1 MYPLYYEKKIVKK
14 LIQHDSLILLA
25 DGFNELNILAI
36 FIFYYQNKCLWYE
49 KCEKE
54 QNIFFELFGLN
65 IRKRVDGEEDDEQMR
80 PDSISPGDKHSERD
94 KCKESDP
101 PEPEPL
107 NRAKQK
113 PSAKDQT
120 DSSLGKNEIY
130 SLLDSFRYD
139 APGGGNTKED
149 HLREGNK
156 TEVPNIADGQ
166 NDSAATND
174 TAQPGNQ
181 NKLIFILNVSPKEYN
196 LFLKYQLGLYNQVCK
211 LDCQFNDRV
220 KINYLKTEYIRN
232 QKSNERIELYI
243 KRGVYFISSNI
254 LLIDMLTFKIIPEI
268 IDGIFLCKNHK
279 LIYNMKEVFIT
290 ELYRKR
296 NKYGFIKGISNN
308 KRLVN
313 SQHIINLSQK
323 LSIKKV
329 YCYPRF
335 HKNVHIS
342 LNNNF
347 LQPTI
352 YEINMELP
360 SDMNTMEENLLNLI
374 HYLNLEIKKYHTFTD
389 FDINALIYSDS
400 AEKYTMNYIKSKN
413 LTYNTKKLLKEII
426 VLAHVLKNLYVYD
439 HVVFDNYL
447 NNIKEADK
455 ESIWLYC
462 NEANDVFFISRERKI
477 NFLKALN
484 MNLDLDITK
493 QDNVPLILHKLQHE
507 GKYFHKAYEVK
518 RTQSELYSWIHDLV
532 YSRDIHIKEFKKM
545 SQKGGRLNS
554 SSADGR
560 LPSSRKRGTERSM
573 KGGLSNTAHL
583 LKRPKGGAT
592 HEDSKKEDASN
603 VAASQKGQS
612 EMVLRKGDPQMG
624 TSQKG
629 SRAHVQVKMEQH
641 TPEKHDPA
649 VHSEET
655 RNAGGKMGTTDG
667 GTPTDASKGASK
679 GSSQDD
685 SKDDSQHT
693 SQNASQDESPKSA
706 TANQPE
712 QKIKREKRKSDT
724 REENPKIDDQS
735 DNDSH
740 KNEARTVAEKSPPV
754 EADKV
759 DYPIAIIVDN
769 FYTQKEIY
777 NLLMHKNDNTV
788 SMNLFRQSEGQ
799 IGEFHISDNS
809 YNSSSSS
816 SEHLFR
822 KNKNAMHS
830 NNVDYYIPYKMIKN
844 KTTSLNFIK
853 PHVYILCINKNYDM
867 VYTSESFI
875 QDCSVKIDTINAN
888 TWKRG
893 RPPTEEGESPSK
905 GRDTTKVASSE
916 ENTARF
922 KKNNA
927 SSKRSYEDLFQINE
941 YCGNLDFLEL
951 FLMKVKPC
959 RIILTKLDLNIFR
972 NIEIYCAR
980 LFQYNVYKLRGESF
994 FPEVMKYEENT
1005 WMYDHIGEA
1014 QPFLKREQGASPQG
1028 THANRSSHEAA
1039 DEDANKGISKGRSKD
1054 PNKPTKRDTNRAAP
1068 PLHPSDRGARTFR
1081 TLETLSALCNTV
1093 EVFLVF
1099 YKDNTLY
1106 NKYLN
1111 DVKVEKTNWLN
1122 FIENKNNF
1130 RFQVNRNVFNKNK
1143 QLFKKVVDSYFL
1155 FQKRF
1160 QQHRKNLF
1168 NFNKAL
1174 CEEFKNFQEVKLDE
1188 QVENKTAFLNNL
1200 NTNYISME
1208 EEEHFMHN
1216 YRNKTDKKNHNAL
1229 SNLDEKTISQIQH
1242 VLEKFSIDSF
1252 NLNFILYSIFNNT
1265 KPIVIVDIREL
1276 KSDLSYK
1283 LYTSKMHII
1292 PYSLLVG
1299 DYVLTKD
1306 ICVERKTIVDLIQS
1320 LNNNRLYNQINQMSK
1335 YYSIY
1340 VLLIEFNTKHLF
1352 YFSSL
1357 SDKNSIYTKLIT
1369 LCLQFSRLKIL
1380 WSPFSLFTVK
1390 LFWSLKINAEQ
1401 PDIFKS
1407 LHIDLTLERDAH
1419 QQLGRDSG
1427 RGKAQPLTAAQPPPT
1442 TQPLPPVQPL
1452 PMLNVPD
1459 GEASQSLPP
1468 LPTKAER
1475 PNHEALDRLDICA
1488 DKNSDEENESQANTY
1503 KYETINDLFDKN
1515 LNPPSKSEG
1524 TSYALKRMDSVTNWN
1539 ALEIMKA
1546 LPGVTEKNMHLIINN
1561 VYSLSDLCKK
1571 TVEELEAYMSKSNA
1585 KMLHEFLNTDA
1596 V

>member
-1 MYPLYYEKKIVKK
+1 MFPLYYEKKIAKK

-49 KCEKE
+49 KCTEE
-54 QNIFFELFGLN
+54 QNIFFQLFGLN
-65 IRKRVDGEEDDEQMR
+65 IRKRVDGEEDDDEIGR
-80 PDSISPGDKHSERD
+80 DIPGLGDQSR
-94 KCKESDP
+94 ESDSPQREYVNP
-101 PEPEPL
+101 P
-107 NRAKQK
+107 KQVT
-113 PSAKDQT
+113 SAKAKT
-120 DSSLGKNEIY
+120 DSQLGKDKIN

-139 APGGGNTKED
+139 AQGGGSTRED
-149 HLREGNK
+149 LPRQERK
-156 TEVPNIADGQ
+156 SDVKSITDDG
-166 NDSAATND
+166 NDSAAKSETVP
-174 TAQPGNQ
+174 PGNQ

-196 LFLKYQLGLYNQVCK
+196 LFLKYQLGLYNEISK
-211 LDCQFNDRV
+211 LDNQFNDSV

-313 SQHIINLSQK
+313 SQHITNLTQK

-352 YEINMELP
+352 YEINMDLP
-360 SDMNTMEENLLNLI
+360 SDVHTMEESLLNLI

-389 FDINALIYSDS
+389 FDINALIYSDN
-400 AEKYTMNYIKSKN
+400 AENYTMNYIKTKN

-426 VLAHVLKNLYVYD
+426 VLAHVLNNLYIYD

-462 NEANDVFFISRERKI
+462 NEANDVFFLSRERKI
-477 NFLKALN
+477 NFLKAIN
-484 MNLDLDITK
+484 MNLELDITK
-493 QDNVPLILHKLQHE
+493 QDNVPVVFHKLKHE

-518 RTQSELYSWIHDLV
+518 CTQSEFYSWIHELV
-532 YSRDIHIKEFKKM
+532 FRRDIHVKEFKKM
-545 SQKGGRLNS
+545 SQRRERHSVSPQNT
-554 SSADGR
+554 
-560 LPSSRKRGTERSM
+560 LPSAHKRGANHFQQ
-573 KGGLSNTAHL
+573 GDLP
-583 LKRPKGGAT
+583 KRPKEDST
-592 HEDSKKEDASN
+592 HEHSN
-603 VAASQKGQS
+603 KLSTSNTAASQKEQS
-612 EMVLRKGDPQMG
+612 EMEQGERYPHMV

-629 SRAHVQVKMEQH
+629 SHSQMKVKIEQH
-641 TPEKHDPA
+641 TPDKHDSG
-649 VHSEET
+649 VQNEEPH
-655 RNAGGKMGTTDG
+655 NINGKVNTPDG
-667 GTPTDASKGASK
+667 GTQTDALKA
-679 GSSQDD
+679 SSQDD
-685 SKDDSQHT
+685 SPE
-693 SQNASQDESPKSA
+693 ES
-706 TANQPE
+706 

-724 REENPKIDDQS
+724 GEEYPKIDEQS
-735 DNDSH
+735 NDPLYNDVTSS
-740 KNEARTVAEKSPPV
+740 AEKKCHA

-777 NLLMHKNDNTV
+777 NLLMHRNDSTV
-788 SMNLFRQSEGQ
+788 DMNLFRSSEEQ
-799 IGEFHISDNS
+799 MHELYISDNS
-809 YNSSSSS
+809 SNNSSSSS
-816 SEHLFR
+816 SDDFFQ
-822 KNKNAMHS
+822 KNQNAMHS
-830 NNVDYYIPYKMIKN
+830 NDVDYYIPYKLIKN
-844 KTTSLNFIK
+844 KATNLNFIK

-867 VYTSESFI
+867 VYTWDSFVE
-875 QDCSVKIDTINAN
+875 DCSAKIDAINEN
-888 TWKRG
+888 TQKG
-893 RPPTEEGESPSK
+893 SSSFTEEE
-905 GRDTTKVASSE
+905 TT
-916 ENTARF
+916 RL

-927 SSKRSYEDLFQINE
+927 SSKRRCDDLFQINE

-951 FLMKVKPC
+951 FLMEVKPC
-959 RIILTKLDLNIFR
+959 RIILTKLDLSIFR
-972 NIEIYCAR
+972 NVEIYCAR
-980 LFQYNVYKLRGESF
+980 LFQHNVYKLRGESC
-994 FPEVMKYEENT
+994 FPEVMKYEENS
-1005 WMYDHIGEA
+1005 WMYDNIGEA
-1014 QPFLKREQGASPQG
+1014 QPALKREQGGSPQTASRKQYPHKFAG
-1028 THANRSSHEAA
+1028 EDGNKTRSARHF
-1039 DEDANKGISKGRSKD
+1039 
-1054 PNKPTKRDTNRAAP
+1054 P
-1068 PLHPSDRGARTFR
+1068 DRGARTFR
-1081 TLETLSALCNTV
+1081 TLETLNAASNTV

-1099 YKDNTLY
+1099 YKNNILY

-1130 RFQVNRNVFNKNK
+1130 RFQVDRNVFNKNK
-1143 QLFKKVVDSYFL
+1143 DLFKKVVDSYFV

-1160 QQHRKNLF
+1160 RENKKNLF
-1168 NFNKAL
+1168 HFNKAL
-1174 CEEFKNFQEVKLDE
+1174 CEEFKNFQEVKADE
-1188 QVENKTAFLNNL
+1188 QVENKNAFLNNL

-1208 EEEHFMHN
+1208 EEEVFMQN
-1216 YRNKTDKKNHNAL
+1216 YRSKTSKKNDITL
-1229 SNLDEKTISQIQH
+1229 STLDEKTISKIQQ

-1320 LNNNRLYNQINQMSK
+1320 LNNNRLYNQINQMAK

-1357 SDKNSIYTKLIT
+1357 SDKSSVYTKLII

-1407 LHIDLTLERDAH
+1407 LHIDMTLERDAH
-1419 QQLGRDSG
+1419 QQLGRNSSRD
-1427 RGKAQPLTAAQPPPT
+1427 KTHPLPT
-1442 TQPLPPVQPL
+1442 TQSLPSTEPLPTTQSISMSSKPDGETSQPL
-1452 PMLNVPD
+1452 PLPHTQ
-1459 GEASQSLPP
+1459 EEQPSQSTL
-1468 LPTKAER
+1468 EQ
-1475 PNHEALDRLDICA
+1475 LDSCA
-1488 DKNSDEENESQANTY
+1488 DKNSDNENENQSDPY

-1515 LNPPSKSEG
+1515 LNPPPKGEES
-1524 TSYALKRMDSVTNWN
+1524 SYTLKRMDSVTNWN
-1539 ALEIMKA
+1539 ALEILKA

-1561 VYSLSDLCKK
+1561 VKSLRDLCEK
-1571 TVEELEAYMSKSNA
+1571 TVEQLEAYMSKSNA
-1585 KMLHEFLNTDA
+1585 KMLYEFLNTDA
-1596 V
+1596 T